1 MVRAGELTKEEA
13 SRHPDKNIITRAI
26 GAAKEPKVDFFE
38 VDLEKHDRILMCT
51 DGLTNMVSDE
61 DILDIVE
68 SEYIGDV
75 VDILIDEAKENGGSD
90 NITAIVIEPF
100 DEEVAGC

>member
-1 MVRAGELTKEEA
+1 
-13 SRHPDKNIITRAI
+13 
-26 GAAKEPKVDFFE
+26 
-38 VDLEKHDRILMCT
+38 MCT

>member
-1 MVRAGELTKEEA
+1 
-13 SRHPDKNIITRAI
+13 
-26 GAAKEPKVDFFE
+26 
-38 VDLEKHDRILMCT
+38 
-51 DGLTNMVSDE
+51 MVSDE